1 MSTENNEQH
10 QATAPPSSVP
20 TLCKNGCG
28 FFGSEATGG
37 CCSKCFLEGLKKAEK
52 SPSSLAAPTSAAAD
66 VCLPVS
72 SPSTS
77 TSSNKINV
85 DNGVIDEGNDRV
97 SKISPP
103 SSPAAKPAASTAV
116 STTTAAATAAAEK
129 TMKKK
134 KKKTSYKSMMASMMK
149 EKKTSATTSS
159 SLDNQGLGGGQF
171 SKIEKI

>member
-37 CCSKCFLEGLKKAEK
+37 CCSKCFLEGLKKKAGK
-52 SPSSLAAPTSAAAD
+52 SSSSPTAPATAAAAAD
-66 VCLPVS
+66 ACLPVS
-72 SPSTS
+72 SPSKTS
-77 TSSNKINV
+77 TSPNKIDV
-85 DNGVIDEGNDRV
+85 DNSVVDGGNDHV

-103 SSPAAKPAASTAV
+103 PSPASKPAASTAV
-116 STTTAAATAAAEK
+116 STAASAEK
-129 TMKKK
+129 TTKK

-149 EKKTSATTSS
+149 EKKSSATTSS